1 RPAAIASRRHERA
14 GLGRQSAATGAAGF
28 PVPVAAAVAAVRPA
42 AARETADRRRGR
54 ARAGRTHRHRRAGER
69 SRRRAA
75 VAPPRAAAVDR
86 GTAGAAGRAGT
97 AIDGEVK
104 PDAHVPPSEVEAALP
119 AGSVRHV
126 RILPQVQVLWQRW
139 RQWIDARWDTVAR

>member
-1 RPAAIASRRHERA
+1 GARIDIGALE
-14 GLGRQSAATGAAGF
+14 SAAAGGLRLRRNGAQ
-28 PVPVAAAVAAVRPA
+28 PL
-42 AARETADRRRGR
+42 
-54 ARAGRTHRHRRAGER
+54 
-69 SRRRAA
+69 
-75 VAPPRAAAVDR
+75 APPRASAAAAVDR
-86 GTAGAAGRAGT
+86 GTSGAAGRAGV
-97 AIDGEVK
+97 IDDRVT

>member
-1 RPAAIASRRHERA
+1 VARPGTRRPAAPPGFPFPSPLLLPQFDPPLRA
-14 GLGRQSAATGAAGF
+14 KLPIGGEVARVPGARIDIGALESAAAGGLRLRRNGAQ
-28 PVPVAAAVAAVRPA
+28 PL
-42 AARETADRRRGR
+42 
-54 ARAGRTHRHRRAGER
+54 
-69 SRRRAA
+69 
-75 VAPPRAAAVDR
+75 APPRASAAAAVDR

-104 PDAHVPPSEVEAALP
+104 PDAHAPTSEVEAALP